1 MAQVPAIRVL
11 VSARVVRFRSES
23 DPSPTTLE
31 TATDRTTAEE
41 ALRILRDGTHLLYR
55 GDEKSARQL
64 FSAIKRRIGAK
75 ARRADPS
82 VSVTDLF
89 HRQRAQKSSEH
100 QVLSRLLVE
109 LDGEYRPVLRHAS
122 DVASAVEAA
131 WGKPDG
137 EPTLV
142 AFRELLGIV
151 GAWEWQ
157 RRGIEIPG
165 VGRIHPHYG
174 VFAPTRPTYVALCAE
189 APEPA
194 GKRVL
199 DVGTG
204 SGVLACLLARR
215 GAREVI
221 GVDRDPR
228 AVACAKANVARLG
241 LGKTVGIV
249 ESDLFAGETAD
260 LYIANP
266 PWLPGV
272 ARTAIERAVYDP
284 KSEFLEAYLGGLGER
299 LARGEG
305 SEGWLILSDLAE
317 RLGLR
322 AADEVET
329 RAARHGLTIAWTRT
343 CRSSPSASDEAMDDP
358 ILVARRDE
366 NVVLRSFVHR
376 VS

>member
-1 MAQVPAIRVL
+1 MI
-11 VSARVVRFRSES
+11 RFRSES
-23 DPSPTTLE
+23 DAPPETLE
-31 TATDRTTAEE
+31 TATDRTTAVE

-64 FSAIKRRIGAK
+64 FAALKRRVGQK
-75 ARRADPS
+75 ARKRHDEN
-82 VSVTDLF
+82 VSVTELF
-89 HRQRAQKSSEH
+89 HRERARRSSEH

-109 LDGEYRPVLRHAS
+109 LDGEYRLVLGHAS
-122 DVASAVEAA
+122 DVRQALEAA

-142 AFRELLGIV
+142 SLRELLGIV
-151 GAWEWQ
+151 GAYEWQ

-174 VFAPTRPTYVALCAE
+174 VFAPTRPTYVELCAE
-189 APEPA
+189 APLPVDL
-194 GKRVL
+194 RVL

-204 SGVLACLLARR
+204 TGVLACLFARR

-221 GVDRDPR
+221 AVDRDPR
-228 AVACAKANVARLG
+228 AVRCAKENVERLG
-241 LGKTVGIV
+241 LGEKVRVILG
-249 ESDLFAGETAD
+249 ELFASQSAD
-260 LYIANP
+260 LYVANP

-272 ARTAIERAVYDP
+272 VRTAIERSIFDP
-284 KSEFLEAYLGGLGER
+284 KSEFLDGYLRGLGER
-299 LARGEG
+299 LGRGEG

-322 AADEVET
+322 GEDEVET
-329 RAARHGLTIAWTRT
+329 RAHGHGLALKWTATRP
-343 CRSSPSASDEAMDDP
+343 SSSAPEEPTDDP
-358 ILVARRDE
+358 ILRARHAE
-366 NVVLRSFVHR
+366 KVWLRSFVHR

>member
-1 MAQVPAIRVL
+1 VI
-11 VSARVVRFRSES
+11 RFRSES
-23 DPSPTTLE
+23 DPPPTTLE

-64 FSAIKRRIGAK
+64 FSAIKRRIGGK
-75 ARRADPS
+75 ARRVDPS
-82 VSVTDLF
+82 VSITDLF

-109 LDGEYRPVLRHAS
+109 LNGEYRLVLGHPS
-122 DVASAVEAA
+122 DVASACEAA

-142 AFRELLGIV
+142 ALRELLGIV
-151 GAWEWQ
+151 GAYEWQ

-165 VGRIHPHYG
+165 VGRVHPHYG
-174 VFAPTRPTYVALCAE
+174 VFAPTRATYVTLCAE
-189 APEPA
+189 APAPA

-204 SGVLACLLARR
+204 TGVLACLLARR
-215 GAREVI
+215 GAREVVA
-221 GVDRDPR
+221 VDRDPR
-228 AVACAKANVARLG
+228 AVRCAKENVERLG
-241 LGKTVGIV
+241 LAETVEVV
-249 ESDLFAGETAD
+249 EGDLFAGQTAE
-260 LYIANP
+260 LYVANP

-272 ARTAIERAVYDP
+272 ARTALERAIFDP
-284 KSEFLEAYLGGLGER
+284 KSEFLDAYLRGLGER
-299 LARGEG
+299 LAKGEG
-305 SEGWLILSDLAE
+305 SEGWLLLSDLAE

-322 AADEVET
+322 TADEVET
-329 RAARHGLTIAWTRT
+329 RAARHGLAIAWTRS
-343 CRSSPSASDEAMDDP
+343 CKSSPNASDEATDDP
-358 ILVARRDE
+358 ILLARRDE
-366 NVVLRSFVHR
+366 NVLLRSFVHR